1 MILVWVLA
9 SALALALAAAGWIA
23 RGFWDHAG
31 DEPPASTL
39 IADDITEEL
48 AAIHHEATDADA
60 FVRELHT
67 IAPEVWADRNAGR
80 FDSALPGEG
89 GQPVAGSLPGYPGWL
104 PEWRPVPDDTDRL
117 ASTGEMWMF
126 RQTLALEDFRHEFLS
141 AEWAGRVLAEA
152 WR

>member
-23 RGFWDHAG
+23 RGFWDHAE
-31 DEPPASTL
+31 DDPPASTL

-48 AAIHHEATDADA
+48 ARIPDNAPDA
-60 FVRELHT
+60 FAPELHQYAEP
-67 IAPEVWADRNAGR
+67 IGPEAPGFQRRQPDGTWKSISEEEAI
-80 FDSALPGEG
+80 EG
-89 GQPVAGSLPGYPGWL
+89 GWGQLYA
-104 PEWRPVPDDTDRL
+104 PVPDDTDRL

>member
-23 RGFWDHAG
+23 RGFWDHPG

-60 FVRELHT
+60 FVRELHQLALMDCPARH
-67 IAPEVWADRNAGR
+67 APCVD
-80 FDSALPGEG
+80 DVCVS
-89 GQPVAGSLPGYPGWL
+89 QGWCAW
-104 PEWRPVPDDTDRL
+104 PPAEPVPDDTDRL